1 MRKVFLIFL
10 FFQAIVLAS
19 QSDLPEVYTV
29 KIEDTGNEI
38 SFYLDQAVLESIVRA
53 TGNFEE
59 TRNLNKIMDLDLNSY
74 VREYKFLQV
83 QNKNF
88 IEIKIDAVELRSKL
102 FDLNFSLF
110 TEKKLKTVVW
120 INCNLSRELKSKTYQ
135 IAVDECNKLKENITS
150 EAKKR
155 GGRAIY
161 PVLDSTEIMIYE
173 EGKNME
179 NFENIYFNNEKYS
192 PDGWMYCN
200 RENGFL
206 CYLPEEPNNVFSDL
220 NPYNSFHPLDAIQ
233 SLLDKISEPYRVKSG
248 SKNKKI
254 LITVKGNT
262 SYEALQEFKGL
273 LGQNFLVKKSF
284 LHRLEDNIF
293 SFIVTTDSD
302 SDDLVEVMLTDN
314 LLTLSSKSSEEII
327 FQSMN

>member
-10 FFQAIVLAS
+10 FFQAIFLTS
-19 QSDLPEVYTV
+19 QSDLPDVYTV

-38 SFYLDQAVLESIVRA
+38 SFYLDQAVLEAIVRA

-59 TRNLNKIMDLDLNSY
+59 TRKSKKIMDLDLNSY
-74 VREYKFLQV
+74 VREYKFLQE

-110 TEKKLKTVVW
+110 TEKKLKAVVW
-120 INCNLSRELKSKTYQ
+120 VNCNLSRELKSKTYQ
-135 IAVDECNKLKENITS
+135 MALDECNNLKNIISS

-161 PVLDSTEIMIYE
+161 PILDSTEITFYD
-173 EGKNME
+173 GKNME
-179 NFENIYFNNEKYS
+179 SFENIYFNNEKYA
-192 PDGWMYCN
+192 PDGWMYCY

-206 CYLPEEPNNVFSDL
+206 CYLPEEPNNVFSNL
-220 NPYNSFHPLDAIQ
+220 NPYNSFLPFDAIQ
-233 SLLDKISEPYRVKSG
+233 GLLDDISDPYRVKSG
-248 SKNKKI
+248 SKNRKI
-254 LITVKGNT
+254 LITVEGNT
-262 SYEALQEFKGL
+262 SFEALQTFKEFL
-273 LGQNFLVKKSF
+273 SQNFLVKKSF
-284 LHRLEDNIF
+284 LHRLEDNMF
-293 SFIVTTDSD
+293 SFMVTTDSD

-327 FQSMN
+327 FQSVN

>member
-10 FFQAIVLAS
+10 FFKAIFLAS
-19 QSDLPEVYTV
+19 QSDLPEVYTI
-29 KIEDTGNEI
+29 KIEDNGNEI
-38 SFYLDQAVLESIVRA
+38 SFYLDQAVLEAIVRA

-59 TRNLNKIMDLDLNSY
+59 TRNSKKIMDLDLNSY
-74 VREYKFLQV
+74 VREYKFLQE

-110 TEKKLKTVVW
+110 TEKKLKAVVW
-120 INCNLSRELKSKTYQ
+120 VNCNLSRELKSKTYQ
-135 IAVDECNKLKENITS
+135 MALDECNNLKNIISS

-161 PVLDSTEIMIYE
+161 PILDSTEITFYD
-173 EGKNME
+173 GKNME
-179 NFENIYFNNEKYS
+179 SFENIYFNNEKYA
-192 PDGWMYCN
+192 PDGWMYCY

-206 CYLPEEPNNVFSDL
+206 CYLPEEPNNVFSNL
-220 NPYNSFHPLDAIQ
+220 NPYNSFLPFDAIQ
-233 SLLDKISEPYRVKSG
+233 GLLDDISDPYRVKSG
-248 SKNKKI
+248 SKNRKI
-254 LITVKGNT
+254 LITVEGNT
-262 SYEALQEFKGL
+262 SFDALQTFKEFL
-273 LGQNFLVKKSF
+273 SQNFLVKKSF
-284 LHRLEDNIF
+284 LHRLEDNMF
-293 SFIVTTDSD
+293 SFMVTTDSD

-327 FQSMN
+327 FQSIN

>member
-10 FFQAIVLAS
+10 FFQAIFSAS

-29 KIEDTGNEI
+29 KIEDTGNDI
-38 SFYLDQAVLESIVRA
+38 SFYLDQAVLEAIVRA

-59 TRNLNKIMDLDLNSY
+59 TRNSKKIMDLDLNSY
-74 VREYKFLQV
+74 VREYKFLQE

-110 TEKKLKTVVW
+110 TKKKLKAVVW
-120 INCNLSRELKSKTYQ
+120 VNCNLSSELKSKTYQ
-135 IAVDECNKLKENITS
+135 MALDECNNLKNIISS

-161 PVLDSTEIMIYE
+161 PILDSTEITFY

-179 NFENIYFNNEKYS
+179 SFENIYFNNEKYA
-192 PDGWMYCN
+192 PDGWMYCY

-206 CYLPEEPNNVFSDL
+206 CYLPEEPNNVFSNL
-220 NPYNSFHPLDAIQ
+220 NPYNSFLPFDAIQ
-233 SLLDKISEPYRVKSG
+233 GLLDNISDPYRVKSG

-254 LITVKGNT
+254 LITVQGNT
-262 SYEALQEFKGL
+262 SFDALQTFKEFL
-273 LGQNFLVKKSF
+273 NQNFLVKKSF
-284 LHRLEDNIF
+284 LHRLEDNMF
-293 SFIVTTDSD
+293 SFMVTTDSD

-327 FQSMN
+327 FQNIN

>member
-10 FFQAIVLAS
+10 FFQAIFLVS

-29 KIEDTGNEI
+29 KIEDTGNDI
-38 SFYLDQAVLESIVRA
+38 SFYLDQAVLEAIVRA

-59 TRNLNKIMDLDLNSY
+59 TRNSKKIMDLDLNSY
-74 VREYKFLQV
+74 VREYKFLQE

-110 TEKKLKTVVW
+110 TEKKLKAVVW
-120 INCNLSRELKSKTYQ
+120 VNCNLSSELKSKTYQ
-135 IAVDECNKLKENITS
+135 MALDECNVLKDIISS

-161 PVLDSTEIMIYE
+161 PILDSTEITFY

-179 NFENIYFNNEKYS
+179 SFENIYFNNEKYS
-192 PDGWMYCN
+192 PDGWMYCY
-200 RENGFL
+200 REKGFL
-206 CYLPEEPNNVFSDL
+206 CYLPEEPNNVFSNL
-220 NPYNSFHPLDAIQ
+220 NPYNSFLPFDAIQ
-233 SLLDKISEPYRVKSG
+233 GLLDNISDPYRVKSG

-254 LITVKGNT
+254 LITVQGNT
-262 SYEALQEFKGL
+262 SFDALQTFKEFL
-273 LGQNFLVKKSF
+273 NQNFLVKKSF
-284 LHRLEDNIF
+284 LHRLEDNMF
-293 SFIVTTDSD
+293 SFMVTTDSD

-327 FQSMN
+327 FQNIN

>member
-10 FFQAIVLAS
+10 FFQAIFLVS

-38 SFYLDQAVLESIVRA
+38 SFYLDQAVLEAIVRA

-59 TRNLNKIMDLDLNSY
+59 TRNSKKIMDLDLNSY
-74 VREYKFLQV
+74 VREYKFLQE

-110 TEKKLKTVVW
+110 TEKKLKAVVW

-135 IAVDECNKLKENITS
+135 MALDECNNLKNIISS

-161 PVLDSTEIMIYE
+161 PILDSTEITFY

-179 NFENIYFNNEKYS
+179 SFENIYFNNEKYS
-192 PDGWMYCN
+192 PDGWMYCY

-206 CYLPEEPNNVFSDL
+206 CYLPEEPNNVFSNL
-220 NPYNSFHPLDAIQ
+220 NPYNSFLPFDAIQ
-233 SLLDKISEPYRVKSG
+233 DLLDNISDPYRVKSG

-254 LITVKGNT
+254 LITVEGNT
-262 SYEALQEFKGL
+262 SFDALQTFKEFL
-273 LGQNFLVKKSF
+273 SQNFLIKKSF
-284 LHRLEDNIF
+284 LHRLEDNMF
-293 SFIVTTDSD
+293 SFMVTTDSD

-327 FQSMN
+327 FQSIN

>member
-10 FFQAIVLAS
+10 FFQAIFLAS

-38 SFYLDQAVLESIVRA
+38 SFYLDQAVLEAIVRA

-59 TRNLNKIMDLDLNSY
+59 TRNSKKIMDLDLNSY
-74 VREYKFLQV
+74 VREYKFLQE

-102 FDLNFSLF
+102 FDLNFS
-110 TEKKLKTVVW
+110 
-120 INCNLSRELKSKTYQ
+120 SYQ
-135 IAVDECNKLKENITS
+135 MALDECNNLKNIISS

-155 GGRAIY
+155 GGRAVY
-161 PVLDSTEIMIYE
+161 PILDSTEITFY

-179 NFENIYFNNEKYS
+179 SFENIYFNNEKYS
-192 PDGWMYCN
+192 PDGWMYCY
-200 RENGFL
+200 REKGFL
-206 CYLPEEPNNVFSDL
+206 CYLPEEPNNVFSNL
-220 NPYNSFHPLDAIQ
+220 NPYNSFIPFDAIQ
-233 SLLDKISEPYRVKSG
+233 GLLDNISDPYRVKSG

-254 LITVKGNT
+254 LITVQGNT
-262 SYEALQEFKGL
+262 SFDALQTFKEFL
-273 LGQNFLVKKSF
+273 NQNFLVKKSF
-284 LHRLEDNIF
+284 LHRLEDNMF
-293 SFIVTTDSD
+293 SFMVTTDSD

-314 LLTLSSKSSEEII
+314 LLTLSSKSSEEIV
-327 FQSMN
+327 FQSIN

>member
-10 FFQAIVLAS
+10 FFQAIFLVS

-29 KIEDTGNEI
+29 KIEDTGNDI
-38 SFYLDQAVLESIVRA
+38 SFYLDQAVLEAIVRA

-59 TRNLNKIMDLDLNSY
+59 TRNSKKIMDLDLNSY
-74 VREYKFLQV
+74 VREYKFLQE

-110 TEKKLKTVVW
+110 TEKKLKAVVW
-120 INCNLSRELKSKTYQ
+120 VNCNLSSELKSKTYQ
-135 IAVDECNKLKENITS
+135 MALDECNVLKDIISS

-161 PVLDSTEIMIYE
+161 PILDSTEITFY

-179 NFENIYFNNEKYS
+179 SFENIYFNNEKYS
-192 PDGWMYCN
+192 PDGWMYCY
-200 RENGFL
+200 REKGFL
-206 CYLPEEPNNVFSDL
+206 CYLPEEPNNVFSNL
-220 NPYNSFHPLDAIQ
+220 NPYNSFLPFDAIQ
-233 SLLDKISEPYRVKSG
+233 GLLDNISDPYRVKSG

-254 LITVKGNT
+254 LITVQGNT
-262 SYEALQEFKGL
+262 SFVALQTFKEFL
-273 LGQNFLVKKSF
+273 NQNFLVKKSF
-284 LHRLEDNIF
+284 LHRLEDNMF
-293 SFIVTTDSD
+293 SFMVTTDSD

-327 FQSMN
+327 FQNIN

>member
-10 FFQAIVLAS
+10 FFQAILLAS

-38 SFYLDQAVLESIVRA
+38 SFYLDQAVLEAIVRA

-59 TRNLNKIMDLDLNSY
+59 TRNSKKIMDLDLNSY
-74 VREYKFLQV
+74 VREYKFLQE

-110 TEKKLKTVVW
+110 TEKKLKAVVW
-120 INCNLSRELKSKTYQ
+120 VNCNLSSELKSKTYQ
-135 IAVDECNKLKENITS
+135 MALDECNVLKDIISS

-161 PVLDSTEIMIYE
+161 PILDSTEITFY

-179 NFENIYFNNEKYS
+179 SFENIYFNNEKYS
-192 PDGWMYCN
+192 PDGWMYCY
-200 RENGFL
+200 REKGFL
-206 CYLPEEPNNVFSDL
+206 CYLPEEPNNVFSNL
-220 NPYNSFHPLDAIQ
+220 NPYNSFLPFDAIQ
-233 SLLDKISEPYRVKSG
+233 GLLDNISDPYRVKSG

-254 LITVKGNT
+254 LITVQGNT
-262 SYEALQEFKGL
+262 SFDALQTFKEFL
-273 LGQNFLVKKSF
+273 NQNFLVKKSF
-284 LHRLEDNIF
+284 LHRLEDNMF
-293 SFIVTTDSD
+293 SFMVTTDSD

-327 FQSMN
+327 FQNIN

>member
-29 KIEDTGNEI
+29 KIEDTGNDI
-38 SFYLDQAVLESIVRA
+38 SFYLDQSVLEAIVRA

-59 TRNLNKIMDLDLNSY
+59 TRNSKKIMDLDLNSY
-74 VREYKFLQV
+74 VREYKFLQE

-110 TEKKLKTVVW
+110 TEKKLKAVVW
-120 INCNLSRELKSKTYQ
+120 VNCNLSSELKSKTYQ
-135 IAVDECNKLKENITS
+135 IALDECNILKDIISS

-161 PVLDSTEIMIYE
+161 PILDSTEITFY

-179 NFENIYFNNEKYS
+179 SFENIYFNNEKYS
-192 PDGWMYCN
+192 PDGWMYCY
-200 RENGFL
+200 REKGFL
-206 CYLPEEPNNVFSDL
+206 CYLPEEPNNVFSNL
-220 NPYNSFHPLDAIQ
+220 NPYNSFLPFDAIQ
-233 SLLDKISEPYRVKSG
+233 GLLDNISDPYRVKSG

-254 LITVKGNT
+254 LITVEGNT
-262 SYEALQEFKGL
+262 SFDALQTFKEFL
-273 LGQNFLVKKSF
+273 SQNFLVKQSF
-284 LHRLEDNIF
+284 LHRLEDNKF
-293 SFIVTTDSD
+293 SFMVTTDSD

-327 FQSMN
+327 FQNIN

>member
-10 FFQAIVLAS
+10 FFQAIFLVS

-38 SFYLDQAVLESIVRA
+38 SFYLDQAVLEAIVRA

-59 TRNLNKIMDLDLNSY
+59 TRNSKKIMDLDFNSF
-74 VREYKFLQV
+74 VREYKFLQE

-88 IEIKIDAVELRSKL
+88 VEIKIDAVELRSTL
-102 FDLNFSLF
+102 FDLNLSLF
-110 TEKKLKTVVW
+110 TEKKLKAVVW

-135 IAVDECNKLKENITS
+135 MASDECNNLKNIISS

-161 PVLDSTEIMIYE
+161 PILDSTEITSY

-179 NFENIYFNNEKYS
+179 SFENIYFNNEKYS
-192 PDGWMYCN
+192 PDGWMYCY

-206 CYLPEEPNNVFSDL
+206 CYLPEEPNNVFSNL
-220 NPYNSFHPLDAIQ
+220 NPYNSLLPFDAIQ
-233 SLLDKISEPYRVKSG
+233 DLFDSISVPYRVKSG

-254 LITVKGNT
+254 LITVQGNT
-262 SYEALQEFKGL
+262 SFDALQTFKEFL
-273 LGQNFLVKKSF
+273 SQNFLVKKSF
-284 LHRLEDNIF
+284 LHRLEDNMF
-293 SFIVTTDSD
+293 SFMVTTDSD

-327 FQSMN
+327 FQSIN

>member
-10 FFQAIVLAS
+10 FFQAIFLAS
-19 QSDLPEVYTV
+19 QSDLPEVYKV

-38 SFYLDQAVLESIVRA
+38 SFYLDQAVLEAIVRA

-59 TRNLNKIMDLDLNSY
+59 TRNSKKITDLDFNSY
-74 VREYKFLQV
+74 VREYKFLQE

-110 TEKKLKTVVW
+110 TEKKLKAVVW

-135 IAVDECNKLKENITS
+135 MALDECNNLKNIISS

-161 PVLDSTEIMIYE
+161 PILDSTEITFY

-179 NFENIYFNNEKYS
+179 SFENIYFKNEKYS
-192 PDGWMYCN
+192 PDGWMYCY
-200 RENGFL
+200 REKIFL
-206 CYLPEEPNNVFSDL
+206 CYLPEEPNNVFSNL
-220 NPYNSFHPLDAIQ
+220 NPYNSFLPFDAIQ
-233 SLLDKISEPYRVKSG
+233 GLLDNISDPYRVKSG
-248 SKNKKI
+248 SKNRKI
-254 LITVKGNT
+254 LITVQGNT
-262 SYEALQEFKGL
+262 SFEALQTFKEFL
-273 LGQNFLVKKSF
+273 SQNFLVKKSF
-284 LHRLEDNIF
+284 LHRLEDNMF
-293 SFIVTTDSD
+293 SFMVTTDSD

-327 FQSMN
+327 FQSIN

>member
-10 FFQAIVLAS
+10 FFQAILLAS

-38 SFYLDQAVLESIVRA
+38 SFYLDQAVLEAIVRA

-59 TRNLNKIMDLDLNSY
+59 TRNSKKIMDLDLNSY
-74 VREYKFLQV
+74 VREYKFLQE

-102 FDLNFSLF
+102 FDLNFPLF
-110 TEKKLKTVVW
+110 TEKKLKAVVW
-120 INCNLSRELKSKTYQ
+120 VNCNLSSELKSKTYQ
-135 IAVDECNKLKENITS
+135 MALEECNVLKDIISS

-161 PVLDSTEIMIYE
+161 PILDSTEITFY

-179 NFENIYFNNEKYS
+179 SFENIYFNNEKYS
-192 PDGWMYCN
+192 PDGWMYCY
-200 RENGFL
+200 REKGFL
-206 CYLPEEPNNVFSDL
+206 CYLPEEPNNVFSNL
-220 NPYNSFHPLDAIQ
+220 NPYNSFLPFDAIQ
-233 SLLDKISEPYRVKSG
+233 GLLDNISDPYRVKSG

-254 LITVKGNT
+254 LITVQGNT
-262 SYEALQEFKGL
+262 SFDALQTFKEFL
-273 LGQNFLVKKSF
+273 NQNFLVKKSF
-284 LHRLEDNIF
+284 LHRLEDNMF
-293 SFIVTTDSD
+293 SFMVTTDSD

-327 FQSMN
+327 FQNIN

>member
-10 FFQAIVLAS
+10 FFQVIFLAS

-38 SFYLDQAVLESIVRA
+38 SFYLDQAVLEAIVRA

-59 TRNLNKIMDLDLNSY
+59 TRNSKKIMDLDLNSY
-74 VREYKFLQV
+74 VREYKFLQE

-110 TEKKLKTVVW
+110 TEKKLKAVVW
-120 INCNLSRELKSKTYQ
+120 VNCNLSRELKSKTYQ
-135 IAVDECNKLKENITS
+135 MALDECNNLKNIISS

-161 PVLDSTEIMIYE
+161 PILDSTEISFY

-179 NFENIYFNNEKYS
+179 SFENIYFNNEKYS
-192 PDGWMYCN
+192 PDGWMYCY
-200 RENGFL
+200 RENEFL
-206 CYLPEEPNNVFSDL
+206 CYLPEEPNNVFSNL
-220 NPYNSFHPLDAIQ
+220 NPYNSFFPFDAIQ
-233 SLLDKISEPYRVKSG
+233 GLLDNISDPYRVKSG

-254 LITVKGNT
+254 LITVEGNT
-262 SYEALQEFKGL
+262 SFDALQTFKEFL
-273 LGQNFLVKKSF
+273 SQNFLVKKSF
-284 LHRLEDNIF
+284 LHKLEDNMF
-293 SFIVTTDSD
+293 SFMVTTDSD
-302 SDDLVEVMLTDN
+302 FEDLVEVMLTDN

-327 FQSMN
+327 FQSIN

>member
-19 QSDLPEVYTV
+19 QSDLPEVFTV

-38 SFYLDQAVLESIVRA
+38 SFYLDQAVLEAVVRA

-59 TRNLNKIMDLDLNSY
+59 TRNSKKIMDLDLSSY
-74 VREYKFLQV
+74 IREYKFLQE

-102 FDLNFSLF
+102 FDLDFSLF
-110 TEKKLKTVVW
+110 TEKKLKAVVW
-120 INCNLSRELKSKTYQ
+120 VNCNLSRELKSKTYKL
-135 IAVDECNKLKENITS
+135 ALDECNNLKNIISS

-161 PVLDSTEIMIYE
+161 PILDSTEITFY

-179 NFENIYFNNEKYS
+179 SFENTYFNNEKYS
-192 PDGWMYCN
+192 PDGWMYCY
-200 RENGFL
+200 REKGFL
-206 CYLPEEPNNVFSDL
+206 CYLPEEPNNVFSNL
-220 NPYNSFHPLDAIQ
+220 NPYNNFLPFDAIQ
-233 SLLDKISEPYRVKSG
+233 VLLDNISDPYRVKSG
-248 SKNKKI
+248 SKNKNI
-254 LITVKGNT
+254 LITVEGNT
-262 SYEALQEFKGL
+262 SFNTLQAFKEFL
-273 LGQNFLVKKSF
+273 SQNFLVKKSF
-284 LHRLEDNIF
+284 LRRLEDNMF
-293 SFIVTTDSD
+293 SFMVTTDSD

-327 FQSMN
+327 FQSIN